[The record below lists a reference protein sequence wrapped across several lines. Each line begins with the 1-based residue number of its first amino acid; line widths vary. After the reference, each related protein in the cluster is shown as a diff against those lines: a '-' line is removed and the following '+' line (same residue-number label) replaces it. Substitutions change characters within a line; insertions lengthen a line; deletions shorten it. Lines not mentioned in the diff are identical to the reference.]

1 MSVRAAGPN
10 TERVATAPR
19 VLLGRDRDLA
29 ELYALVDGI
38 EDRGGALVVRGEAG
52 IGKSTLLAAAGERAL
67 DRGVTVVSTA
77 GALSEAQLA
86 FAGLHQLLLP
96 LLGRLD
102 LRPDPQRRAVETAFR
117 IAEGEAPDLF
127 LIGLATLGL
136 VAERSAERPLLFV
149 VDDAQW
155 LDRPSSE
162 VLAFVARRIESDP
175 AVLLFG
181 IREGLPSSFDDADLP
196 ELPLSGLDLDASN
209 ALLDLG
215 AATLPVDLR
224 RRILEEA
231 AGNPLALIELPA
243 AAAELG
249 RHTPQSGP
257 LPLTA
262 RLEQAFTS
270 RLTTLGTD
278 VQRLLLLAAL
288 DDVDLAEL
296 SRAARTPLDPAD
308 LTPAVVAGL
317 GTLDSGRFRFRHPLI
332 RSAVEQ
338 AATPEELRDAHG
350 GLAEALADAPDR
362 AVWHRAAAASGP

>member
-1 MSVRAAGPN
+1 MNVASGRAAS
-10 TERVATAPR
+10 RVAE
-19 VLLGRDRDLA
+19 LLGRDEELA
-29 ELYALVDGI
+29 RLYHLVDSIG
-38 EDRGGALVVRGEAG
+38 ERGGALVVRGEAG

-102 LRPDPQRRAVETAFR
+102 LLPEPQRRALETAFR

-136 VAERSAERPLLFV
+136 VAERSAETPLLFV

-175 AVLLFG
+175 AVLLVG
-181 IREGLPSSFDDADLP
+181 IREGLPSCFDEADLP
-196 ELPLSGLDLDASN
+196 ELPLSGLDQDASN
-209 ALLDLG
+209 AILDLG
-215 AATLPVDLR
+215 AAALPVDLR

-249 RHTPQSGP
+249 TDTPQSGP

-262 RLEQAFTS
+262 RLEQAFAS
-270 RLTTLGTD
+270 RLTMLGAD

-288 DDVDLAEL
+288 DEVDLAEL
-296 SRAARTPLDPAD
+296 SRAAGEDGGRRRPG
-308 LTPAVVAGL
+308 AGC
-317 GTLDSGRFRFRHPLI
+317 RRRP
-332 RSAVEQ
+332 
-338 AATPEELRDAHG
+338 RDARLGSISIPTPFDRLRGQAG
-350 GLAEALADAPDR
+350 GDGRR
-362 AVWHRAAAASGP
+362 ASERTRCPRRGTGR